1 MEEKKCRSGTLPRP
15 AMLLGI
21 AGGLTVGFCT
31 GFLLGGVN
39 RPMDGGRL
47 GFSRAEAI
55 RLAPRPPHRRG

>member
-1 MEEKKCRSGTLPRP
+1 
-15 AMLLGI
+15 MLLGI